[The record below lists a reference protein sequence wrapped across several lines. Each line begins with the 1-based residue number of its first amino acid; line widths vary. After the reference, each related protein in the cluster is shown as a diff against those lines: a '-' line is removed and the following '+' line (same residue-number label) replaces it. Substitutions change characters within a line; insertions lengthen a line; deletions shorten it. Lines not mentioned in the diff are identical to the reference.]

1 MRSNIAE
8 IQQAILELP
17 ESNFVRLR
25 NWFNELDWAEWDREI
40 ETDSGLG
47 KLDFLVSSHPESR
60 VLGDWVARGRPEK
73 LQ

>member
-25 NWFNELDWAEWDREI
+25 HWFNELDWAEWDREI
-40 ETDSGLG
+40 ETDSGF
-47 KLDFLVSSHPESR
+47 KLDFLVTE
-60 VLGDWVARGRPEK
+60 AKEAKERGK
-73 LQ
+73 LEAL

>member
-25 NWFNELDWAEWDREI
+25 HWFNELDWAEWDREI

-47 KLDFLVSSHPESR
+47 KLDFLVTE
-60 VLGDWVARGRPEK
+60 AKEAKERGK
-73 LQ
+73 LEAL